1 MPAVSRLQI
10 TPIKGIRL
18 NDVVEVS
25 LSRAGAAGDRR
36 FFLIDER
43 DRKVNGKAL
52 GVLQTVSGS
61 FSEDDGILSLHM
73 PDGELV
79 RAPVALDS
87 STHEAAFGDFRMG
100 RLVSGPWAD
109 ALSELCGRRL
119 RLVMTDSAVDRGTK
133 GAVSLISR
141 ESVRRLSEQAG
152 GADHDPPPLKLRQH
166 KPRRFR
172 MLIEI
177 DGVPAHAED
186 SWVGRELR
194 IGGASLRFEGHVG
207 RCLVT
212 CRDPDSGEVTL
223 PTLDLL
229 RSYRGELDTTE
240 PLAFGIYGR
249 VLQGGVIRVGD
260 PVSN

>member
-152 GADHDPPPLKLRQH
+152 VDDVDA
-166 KPRRFR
+166 RRFR

>member
-152 GADHDPPPLKLRQH
+152 VDDVAA
-166 KPRRFR
+166 RRFR

>member
-141 ESVRRLSEQAG
+141 ESVRRLSEQAVVDDVD
-152 GADHDPPPLKLRQH
+152 A
-166 KPRRFR
+166 RRFR